1 MIDNKSMAKHTTVKH
16 SVKILPPIKLLF
28 TESYAL
34 LKKTLAPFLVFN
46 IIVFLIT
53 VGAVIMMGAGLF
65 LLGFG
70 AIISGIFNDNLPTL
84 GASAVVSVAIFIIV
98 IAIISSLAQIG
109 STIIL
114 FEGKSNAKPLDI
126 IKRSAKFIPPLL
138 GAGILMF
145 FIVMG
150 GVFLFVIPGIIFS
163 IFLTLS
169 YYAVI
174 TENKGPV
181 EALKRS
187 FYLVSTNF
195 SAFFLRILALWGFL
209 ILINV
214 ILGAI
219 LGSIADS
226 AGNEGVIGLVN
237 LVNMAIQILTSWF
250 SIAYMV
256 TLFKHL
262 KTIHENGEKSIKLI
276 SILSVVGWIIGALFL
291 YSVINL
297 VGTLISEFNS
307 DEFQEQLTPDE
318 REELERLF
326 QEIDSEFNIEDL
338 DQYIDEA
345 DETGKMEVETQPAV
359 DPTIPAET
367 I

>member
-1 MIDNKSMAKHTTVKH
+1 MAKEVKKTH
-16 SVKILPPIKLLF
+16 SVKTLPPIKSLF
-28 TESYAL
+28 TESYDL

-53 VGAVIMMGAGLF
+53 IGAVIMMGAGLF
-65 LLGFG
+65 MLGFG

-84 GASAVVSVAIFIIV
+84 GASAVVSVVIFIIV

-114 FEGKSNAKPLDI
+114 FEGKSNAKPVDI

-138 GAGILMF
+138 GTGLLMF
-145 FIVMG
+145 FIIMG
-150 GVFLFVIPGIIFS
+150 GVFLFIIPGIIFS

-174 TENKGPV
+174 IENKGPV

-187 FYLVSTNF
+187 FYLVTTNF

-209 ILINV
+209 FLINV

-226 AGNEGVIGLVN
+226 AGNEGVVGIVN
-237 LVNMAIQILTSWF
+237 LLNLVLQILTSWF

-262 KTIHENGEKSIKLI
+262 KTIHGDGEKSIKII
-276 SILSVVGWIIGALFL
+276 SILSVVGWIIGAFFL
-291 YSVINL
+291 YAVINIA
-297 VGTLISEFNS
+297 GTLISEFNS

-318 REELERLF
+318 REELEEF
-326 QEIDSEFNIEDL
+326 FKEIDSEFNIEDL
-338 DQYIDEA
+338 DQYIDKA

-359 DPTIPAET
+359 DPTIPAGT